1 MNRFTLCLVKCC
13 LVDMHAFLL
22 FAVSQAVQQ
31 TKLLLSWLHM
41 TQPAPWY
48 VSIWKLSHCIV
59 HVCCKHGASSI
70 IALQVSNSSTGETS
84 KKGLYA
90 LAALLRNNV
99 DARRQFYQNNGIQQL
114 TDMLSNP
121 DQPQPVKLK
130 IVNLITDLSEL
141 DLQMQVSTLL
151 C

>member
-1 MNRFTLCLVKCC
+1 
-13 LVDMHAFLL
+13 
-22 FAVSQAVQQ
+22 
-31 TKLLLSWLHM
+31 M
-41 TQPAPWY
+41 T
-48 VSIWKLSHCIV
+48 
-59 HVCCKHGASSI
+59 G
-70 IALQVSNSSTGETS
+70 LQVSNSNTGETS

-114 TDMLSNP
+114 TDMLNTP

-141 DLQMQVSTLL
+141 DLQMQVSMLSCCMTTTCKCSVETTIACTYVTCQISMLANFARNSPNPP
-151 C
+151 